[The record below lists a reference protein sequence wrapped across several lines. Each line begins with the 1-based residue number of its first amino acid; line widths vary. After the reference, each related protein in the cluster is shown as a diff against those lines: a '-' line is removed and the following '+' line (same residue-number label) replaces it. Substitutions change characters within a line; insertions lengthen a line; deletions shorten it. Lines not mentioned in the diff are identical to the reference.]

1 MRLIDKLRMIT
12 ALIIIIALL
21 VPTAVFAEENEF
33 SFEQMAEIFEKLSDY
48 HVSGVSESELSE
60 AAADAMLKVL
70 NDPYTEYF
78 TEEEWDAYESSL
90 QQNYVGIGVQL
101 NEDET
106 GIFIDIVFP
115 GSPAEAAGLKAG
127 DYFTEVNGESMIGI
141 EMSELVSK
149 VKGPEDTTVNI
160 TVKRGQEMIGFE
172 LTRKQIQLP
181 VITSESFDGSVG
193 YIQLTSFTDKA
204 GELFVEELEALQENE
219 DLNGLVVDL
228 RNNPGGYLHAALEI
242 AEQFI
247 EDGVLMY
254 TRDQDGDTEAIE
266 IEDGNS
272 LSIPVVVLVNGNSA
286 SASEVLS
293 GALQDYEIA
302 TILGEQ
308 TFGKG
313 SVQNLLPLSDG
324 GVLKV
329 TTYEYLT
336 PNQNKVN
343 QVGITPDI
351 EVENGAAQLIRGLY
365 EAGAEQI
372 EIAIEDESWELNG
385 VEFKT
390 VIDVIEEDKNKYV
403 PSRILSAIIQGKI
416 TWNPEL
422 KAVEITTEETSATF
436 PIVSEG
442 LMNVNGT
449 TYIDLSE
456 FEKQFPDF
464 NWGVNEDIIT
474 LDVD

>member
-1 MRLIDKLRMIT
+1 MKLFKKLRTFTTLVIM
-12 ALIIIIALL
+12 IALL
-21 VPTAVFAEENEF
+21 LPTAVFAEENEF

-60 AAADAMLKVL
+60 AAIEAMLLTLK
-70 NDPYTEYF
+70 DPYTEYF

-101 NEDET
+101 NEDEL
-106 GIFIDIVFP
+106 GIFIEVVFP
-115 GSPAEAAGLKAG
+115 GSPAEAAGLKSG
-127 DYFTEVNGESMIGI
+127 DYFAEVNGESMIGI
-141 EMSELVSK
+141 EMSELISK

-160 TVKRGQEMIGFE
+160 TVKRDQEMIGFE

-181 VITSESFDGSVG
+181 VITSESFDGGVG

-204 GELFVEELEALQENE
+204 GELFAQELEALQEKE
-219 DLNGLVVDL
+219 SLNGLVVDL
-228 RNNPGGYLHAALEI
+228 RNNPGGYLHAALKI

-254 TRDQDGDTEAIE
+254 TSDQNGDKEVIK
-266 IEDGNS
+266 IEDGES

-351 EVENGAAQLIRGLY
+351 EIENGAAQLIRGLY
-365 EAGAEQI
+365 EAGEEQI
-372 EIAIEDESWELNG
+372 EVIIEDDSWELNG

-390 VIDVIEEDKNKYV
+390 IIDVIEEDENKYV
-403 PSRILSAIIQGKI
+403 SSRILSAIIQGEI
-416 TWNPEL
+416 NWNPEL

-436 PIVSEG
+436 PVVSEG

-449 TYIDLSE
+449 TYIDLSD
-456 FEKQFPDF
+456 FEKQFPNF
-464 NWGVNEDIIT
+464 NWRVNEDIIT